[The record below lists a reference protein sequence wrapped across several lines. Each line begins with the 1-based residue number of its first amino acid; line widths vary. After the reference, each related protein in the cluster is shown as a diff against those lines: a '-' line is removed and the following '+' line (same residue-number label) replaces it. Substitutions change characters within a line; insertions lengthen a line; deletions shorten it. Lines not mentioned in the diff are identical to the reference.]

1 MNRMDKLFPAGTE
14 ARLQY
19 LHTEYRVV
27 RQGTFVRC
35 AATGE
40 PIPLDDLRYW
50 SVERQEP
57 YAGPEAVLKRLESLR
72 SG

>member
-1 MNRMDKLFPAGTE
+1 MDKLLPAGTE

-27 RQGTFVRC
+27 SQGTFVRC

-57 YAGPEAVLKRLESLR
+57 YAGPAAVLKRLESLR